1 MTPTNQVASRFGARY
16 RTIASSESIECS
28 SRRTALHANRTMVV
42 FMTIEDIGGRR
53 TVTADELLLLVGD
66 HLLIEE
72 GVATGFIESAGQVA
86 ENVAITVTDGVD
98 GTTTTERVFLP
109 DAEVTIEPADRG
121 RAPVTM

>member
-1 MTPTNQVASRFGARY
+1 
-16 RTIASSESIECS
+16 
-28 SRRTALHANRTMVV
+28 
-42 FMTIEDIGGRR
+42 MTIEDVGGIR

-86 ENVAITVTDGVD
+86 ENVAVTVTDGVD

-121 RAPVTM
+121 RAPVTL

>member
-1 MTPTNQVASRFGARY
+1 
-16 RTIASSESIECS
+16 
-28 SRRTALHANRTMVV
+28 
-42 FMTIEDIGGRR
+42 MTIEDVSGRR

-86 ENVAITVTDGVD
+86 ENVAVTVTDGVD
-98 GTTTTERVFLP
+98 ATTTTERVFLP

-121 RAPVTM
+121 RAPVTL